1 MEIKSTFSIRAFLT
15 PLLPLAMLFTV
26 GTTVNAQNNPQMPSN
41 PPASNQ
47 PAPGPAG
54 SASQWRTPPDDITR
68 REIAGFNQFLD
79 THPDIAEHLRSDPSL
94 IDNRR
99 WVAER
104 PDLQQYLQ
112 NHPQISEVFRAHPD
126 QFMRD
131 EQRYQSQLDRI
142 NPRDVAEMDRFL
154 DSHPEVAEQLRK
166 EPTLIDNRVWVG
178 KHPALQQYLQAHPQ
192 LSDAFRS
199 HPDQFMADEE
209 RYEHHDDQ
217 WSSRGVDQRGGERNN
232 ERNRWELTGFGQFLG
247 GHSNVAAELAKDP
260 SLANNQE
267 YVSSH
272 PELDEYLKAHPTVSQ
287 QLAANPQG
295 VMSSEWVQQ
304 GGGMSMKSS
313 TMPKQK
319 PPNQ

>member
-1 MEIKSTFSIRAFLT
+1 MAIKTKLYARAFLA
-15 PLLPLAMLFTV
+15 PLLALGMLFTV
-26 GTTVNAQNNPQMPSN
+26 GMISGQTNPQMPSN
-41 PPASNQ
+41 PPASSQ
-47 PAPGPAG
+47 TTPGAVAPAPQRP
-54 SASQWRTPPDDITR
+54 TPPDDITR
-68 REIAGFNQFLD
+68 REIAEFSQFLD
-79 THPDIAEHLRSDPSL
+79 NHPDIAEHLRQDPSL

-104 PDLQQYLQ
+104 PALQQYLQ

-126 QFMRD
+126 LFMHD
-131 EQRYQSQLDRI
+131 EQRYQGQLDRI
-142 NPRDVAEMDRFL
+142 NPRDVAEMNRFL
-154 DSHPEVAEQLRK
+154 DSHPEIAEQLRK

-178 KHPALQQYLQAHPQ
+178 KHPALQEYLQAHPQ

-209 RYEHHDDQ
+209 RYDHHDDQ
-217 WSSRGVDQRGGERNN
+217 WSYRRGD
-232 ERNRWELTGFGQFLG
+232 ERNRGELTGFGQFLG
-247 GHSNVAAELAKDP
+247 SHSNVAAELAKDP

-287 QLAANPQG
+287 QLAANPQE

-313 TMPKQK
+313 TMPKEK
-319 PPNQ
+319 PPNK

>member
-1 MEIKSTFSIRAFLT
+1 MEIKSIFRTRAFLT

-26 GTTVNAQNNPQMPSN
+26 GTTVNGQNNSQMPPN
-41 PPASNQ
+41 PPTSTQ
-47 PAPGPAG
+47 PAPGPV
-54 SASQWRTPPDDITR
+54 SPRWTPPDDITR

-79 THPDIAEHLRSDPSL
+79 NHPDIAERLRQDPSL
-94 IDNRR
+94 IDNRT

-104 PDLQQYLQ
+104 PALQGYLQ

-142 NPRDVAEMDRFL
+142 NPGDMAEMNRFL
-154 DSHPEVAEQLRK
+154 DSHPEIAEQLRK
-166 EPTLIDNRVWVG
+166 EPTLVDNRVWVG

-192 LSDAFRS
+192 LADAFRS

-209 RYEHHDDQ
+209 RYEHHDEQ
-217 WSSRGVDQRGGERNN
+217 WSYRGVDQRGDQRNN
-232 ERNRWELTGFGQFLG
+232 ERNRGELTGFGQFLG
-247 GHSNVAAELAKDP
+247 SHSNVAAELAKDP

-267 YVSSH
+267 YVASH
-272 PELDEYLKAHPTVSQ
+272 PELGEYLKAHPTVSQ
-287 QLAANPQG
+287 QLAANPQE

-313 TMPKQK
+313 TMPKEK